1 MIVNMRDTSLIS
13 SSLVD
18 DPRYTCYM
26 CTRGDT
32 PGPPR
37 AIVVTDGGLATRS
50 RSTAGT
56 WELGRWRVTFLV
68 TIYVYLFEGPYNYYY
83 IYIYMDNVLEP

>member
-1 MIVNMRDTSLIS
+1 MRDTSILS
-13 SSLVD
+13 SRRVSLVD

-26 CTRGDT
+26 CTRDT
-32 PGPPR
+32 PPR